1 VGPLGADHL
10 GVTYDVVWDIQA
22 IRARQRLREQD
33 PAGAARL
40 TAAIEALADNPR
52 PPNAVPMGGSGWYR
66 LRLGPYRA
74 VYELLPDKY
83 TVHITN
89 VGRVPPER
97 ERRP

>member
-1 VGPLGADHL
+1 
-10 GVTYDVVWDIQA
+10 VTYHVVWEIQA
-22 IRARQRLREQD
+22 AGARRRLREHD

-40 TAAIEALADNPR
+40 AAAIEALADDAR
-52 PPNAVPMGGSGWYR
+52 PPNAVPMGASGWYR

-83 TVHITN
+83 TVRITN
-89 VGRVPPER
+89 VGRIPPER

>member
-1 VGPLGADHL
+1 VGADHL

-22 IRARQRLREQD
+22 AGARRRRRKED

-40 TAAIEALADNPR
+40 TAATEALADDPR
-52 PPNAVPMGGSGWYR
+52 PANAVPMGGSGSYR

-74 VYELLPDKY
+74 VYELLPHKY

>member
-1 VGPLGADHL
+1 VGADHHL
-10 GVTYDVVWDIQA
+10 GVTYSVVWEIQA
-22 IRARQRLREQD
+22 AGALRRLREENA
-33 PAGAARL
+33 AGAAWL
-40 TAAIEALADNPR
+40 TAAIEALAEDPR

-74 VYELLPDKY
+74 VYELLPDKNA
-83 TVHITN
+83 VRITN

>member
-1 VGPLGADHL
+1 
-10 GVTYDVVWDIQA
+10 VTYNVVWDIQA
-22 IRARQRLREQD
+22 AGARRRLREED

-74 VYELLPDKY
+74 VYELMPDKD
-83 TVHITN
+83 TVRITN

-97 ERRP
+97 ERRPLRPGSRG